1 MITHFTIF
9 GERCSGT
16 NFLESAILENFKLD
30 VTYKFGLKHW
40 YGSNNFNLQDYDSD
54 NVLFLGIIREPI
66 SWIDSFYKKK
76 HHVPNENRNNIYAFL
91 NNEWYSTYEDK
102 EIMED
107 RNYKTKNR
115 YKNIFELRKMKN
127 NYLIQIMK
135 TKVKHYLLIRYEDL
149 SNFYETILTFI
160 EQKFNLKRKNKIFKK
175 IKSYKGY
182 NQFEYKQKNIELNKR
197 IIEYIKN
204 NLNQEQEN
212 ELGYLRS

>member
-16 NFLESAILENFKLD
+16 NFLESAILENFKIN

-40 YGSNNFNLQDYDSD
+40 FGSNNFNLKDIDSD
-54 NVLFLGIIREPI
+54 NVLFLGIVREPI

-76 HHVPNENRNNIYAFL
+76 HHVPLENRNNLHAFL
-91 NNEWYSTYEDK
+91 NNEWYSTYENK
-102 EIMED
+102 ELMGD

-127 NYLIQIMK
+127 DYLTQIMK

-149 SNFYETILTFI
+149 NNHFENMMNFLEK
-160 EQKFNLKRKNKIFKK
+160 KFQLKRKQKDWIKINNYKGQKNKLYIQKPISLKTFIIQK
-175 IKSYKGY
+175 IKNSV
-182 NQFEYKQKNIELNKR
+182 
-197 IIEYIKN
+197 
-204 NLNQEQEN
+204 NQEQEKS
-212 ELGYLRS
+212 LGYL

>member
-16 NFLESAILENFKLD
+16 NFLESSMLQNFKIN
-30 VTYKFGLKHW
+30 VTYKFGWKHW
-40 YGSNNFNLQDYDSD
+40 FGSNNFDLKDINSD
-54 NVLFLGIIREPI
+54 NVLFLGIVREPI

-76 HHVPNENRNNIYAFL
+76 HHVPFENRNNLHAFL
-91 NNEWYSTYEDK
+91 NNEWYSTYENK
-102 EIMED
+102 ELMGD

-127 NYLIQIMK
+127 DYLTQIMK

-149 SNFYETILTFI
+149 SNFYEKILSFI
-160 EQKFNLKRKNKIFKK
+160 EHKFNLERKNKKFIK

-182 NQFEYKQKNIELNKR
+182 NQHEYIKKKIILNKK
-197 IIEYIKN
+197 IIKYIKN
-204 NLNQEQEN
+204 NLDKKQEN
-212 ELGYLRS
+212 ELGYMR